1 MSRYA
6 QSVAAF
12 FRDNSKNYEKN
23 YCKIWKC
30 GFFFVNLQALSADS
44 GLY

>member
-12 FRDNSKNYEKN
+12 FRDNSKNYEKK
-23 YCKIWKC
+23 YSKIWKF
-30 GFFFVNLQALSADS
+30 GKYFVIL
-44 GLY
+44 